1 MSWESLADLVL
12 ATSEVTLRRI
22 RIGDREEFS
31 RIVYEPDI
39 WRYFVTRIAT
49 PEDLDVFMETG
60 IRDTLN
66 GTRIVFAIIDAA
78 SNQIVG
84 STAYGNLAPAE
95 RRLEIGWSWLGAAA
109 RRTGINRA
117 TKFALLDHA
126 FTVLGCERVEF
137 KTDVLNSAARTGLA
151 RIGAAEEGVLRSFNY
166 MPGGRRRDVVYYS
179 ILRDDWPALRRQRLA
194 AVAGASARG
203 AGDGH
208 PHVPEGSPSA

>member
-1 MSWESLADLVL
+1 MSWETLADLALSTRKVM
-12 ATSEVTLRRI
+12 LRRI
-22 RIGDREEFS
+22 RIADREEFS

-60 IRDTLN
+60 IQDTLN
-66 GTRIVFAIIDAA
+66 GTRIVFAIINAG

-151 RIGAAEEGVLRSFNY
+151 RIGAAEEGILRSFNY

-179 ILRDDWPALRRQRLA
+179 ILRDDWPALRRQRFA
-194 AVAGASARG
+194 AIADANAHRT
-203 AGDGH
+203 DNDH
-208 PHVPEGSPSA
+208 QRMPEGSCSA